1 MDEETT
7 AQNFMNVARQ
17 GDLSPRQIVKVKSA
31 DTAKENWQVDFSA
44 NPFILF
50 NYKLKKLKRALSL
63 LNRERLHK
71 VQSELIGYLDIEE
84 EFWKQKSGMAW
95 FKEGDLNTR
104 FFHVQVNCRRRHL
117 KLKRIQNDQDI
128 WIEGNDDLGE
138 EAVNFFQEL
147 FCEQTVP
154 TTFVIINHVPSM
166 VSMEHNEDLVKQPI
180 KEEVKHV
187 VFGLNGD
194 SAGAPDGFTGKFFH
208 SCLDII
214 KDDIFS
220 MVKSLFNGHELL
232 LFVTH
237 TNLVLL
243 PKKKKVNTFSE
254 MRPISLNK
262 FINKVFSRA
271 IHERLV
277 NRFPSLISDEQAGLL
292 RKKGVK
298 QGDPLSPTL
307 FFLADEAISRGL
319 NALHWNLYF
328 CGFGLP
334 KWSPKINHLAYADDT
349 IIFLPSDA
357 TSLHLIMEVLSA
369 YKVDSG

>member
-1 MDEETT
+1 
-7 AQNFMNVARQ
+7 
-17 GDLSPRQIVKVKSA
+17 
-31 DTAKENWQVDFSA
+31 
-44 NPFILF
+44 
-50 NYKLKKLKRALSL
+50 
-63 LNRERLHK
+63 
-71 VQSELIGYLDIEE
+71 
-84 EFWKQKSGMAW
+84 MAW

-154 TTFVIINHVPSM
+154 TTVVIINHVPSM
-166 VSMEHNEDLVKQPI
+166 VSMEHNEDLVKQPT

-220 MVKSLFNGHELL
+220 IVKSLFNGHELL

-277 NRFPSLISDEQAGLL
+277 NRFPSLISDEQA
-292 RKKGVK
+292 
-298 QGDPLSPTL
+298 
-307 FFLADEAISRGL
+307 DEAISRGL

-357 TSLHLIMEVLSA
+357 TSLYLIMEVLSA